1 MECRKQKNTRP
12 ANKSK
17 LTVKKRNKTL
27 SSREGFSQLSGRA
40 QEFVLKWCKALS
52 SFFLPPCDPCLLYFE
67 VLGPPMGTFLHERHI
82 GLGVHLGLGSQ
93 QICEAAPPTSF
104 PPNPPPNCPA
114 AHRAPDQP
122 SWALFLFSGH
132 SCFHPASTVPRG
144 YLTFS
149 PGQDFSVEGGICPFV
164 CLHLFIS
171 TFSPLQKVRT
181 PKQWTPKTR
190 PPLEPTQQKGP
201 NLAPL
206 LPCGRRTA
214 PEMVNNFPRNL
225 STKSQVSWKLN
236 EVSGALRQPSTG
248 KSSDVSV

>member
-1 MECRKQKNTRP
+1 MRANETFAVKGGDNFKGQMECRKQKNTRP

-104 PPNPPPNCPA
+104 PPNPPP
-114 AHRAPDQP
+114 QLP
-122 SWALFLFSGH
+122 SSTQSPRSALLGSL
-132 SCFHPASTVPRG
+132 S
-144 YLTFS
+144 L
-149 PGQDFSVEGGICPFV
+149 
-164 CLHLFIS
+164 L
-171 TFSPLQKVRT
+171 
-181 PKQWTPKTR
+181 R
-190 PPLEPTQQKGP
+190 P
-201 NLAPL
+201 
-206 LPCGRRTA
+206 
-214 PEMVNNFPRNL
+214 
-225 STKSQVSWKLN
+225 
-236 EVSGALRQPSTG
+236 
-248 KSSDVSV
+248 